1 VDVHDI
7 PARGDEPAHQHLD
20 LRYLVVAPPGAAFS
34 RSALETRDMRW
45 VRWDEVR
52 GLGPDAGLR
61 RALAKAQRLVDRG
74 PRVRH
79 ADEA

>member
-1 VDVHDI
+1 
-7 PARGDEPAHQHLD
+7 
-20 LRYLVVAPPGAAFS
+20 
-34 RSALETRDMRW
+34 